1 MFKIFSEGRKY
12 LRYFLSKTIHQKNV
26 LTENNTLVSFSMT
39 KKSQQFFAS
48 SLLLIAILFTTGC
61 LFQNPDGGQRV
72 GIGYNKGYAP
82 EQPIAFSH
90 ELHVGKNKIQCQ
102 YCHNQVERSKSSN
115 IPSLATCMNCH
126 QQVAGRND
134 PDAIKKLRDAYSE
147 GKTIEWVRVHMLPD
161 HVQFNHQAHVTK
173 GVSCQTCH
181 GEIEK
186 MAKVYQYTD
195 LSMGWCVNC
204 HRQPEN
210 KAPLNCTTCH
220 H

>member
-1 MFKIFSEGRKY
+1 MLNKFRSTVCAAIGLSLTVF
-12 LRYFLSKTIHQKNV
+12 FLS
-26 LTENNTLVSFSMT
+26 
-39 KKSQQFFAS
+39 
-48 SLLLIAILFTTGC
+48 GC
-61 LFQNPDGGQRV
+61 LFQNPNGGERV

-82 EQPIAFSH
+82 DQPIAFSH
-90 ELHVGKNKIQCQ
+90 ELHVGTHKIQCQ

-126 QQVAGRND
+126 QQVAGKPGEEAVPGYKNTD
-134 PDAIKKLRDAYSE
+134 EIKKLRDAYND
-147 GKTIEWVRVHMLPD
+147 GKSIEWVRVHMLPD
-161 HVQFNHQAHVTK
+161 HVAFNHQAHVAK

-186 MAKVYQYTD
+186 MAKVTQYSD

>member
-1 MFKIFSEGRKY
+1 MLTKFRSTVCAAIGLSLTVF
-12 LRYFLSKTIHQKNV
+12 FLS
-26 LTENNTLVSFSMT
+26 
-39 KKSQQFFAS
+39 
-48 SLLLIAILFTTGC
+48 GC
-61 LFQNPDGGQRV
+61 LFQNPDGGERA

-90 ELHVGKNKIQCQ
+90 ELHVGTHKIQCQ

-126 QQVAGRND
+126 QQVAGKQGQETVPGFKD
-134 PDAIKKLRDAYSE
+134 SDEIKKLRDAFSD
-147 GKTIEWVRVHMLPD
+147 GKSIEWVRVHMLPD
-161 HVQFNHQAHVTK
+161 HVAFNHQAHVGK

-186 MAKVYQYTD
+186 MAKVKQHSD

-220 H
+220 Q

>member
-1 MFKIFSEGRKY
+1 MLNKIRSTVCAAIGLSFTVF
-12 LRYFLSKTIHQKNV
+12 FLS
-26 LTENNTLVSFSMT
+26 S
-39 KKSQQFFAS
+39 
-48 SLLLIAILFTTGC
+48 C
-61 LFQNPDGGQRV
+61 LFQNPNGGERV

-82 EQPIAFSH
+82 DQPIAFSH
-90 ELHVGKNKIQCQ
+90 ELHVGTHKIQCQ

-126 QQVAGRND
+126 QQVAGKAD
-134 PDAIKKLRDAYSE
+134 QETVPGYKDSDEIKKLREAYND
-147 GKTIEWVRVHMLPD
+147 GKSIEWVRVHMLPD
-161 HVQFNHQAHVTK
+161 HVAFNHQAHVGK

-186 MAKVYQYTD
+186 MAKVYQYSD
-195 LSMGWCVNC
+195 MSMGWCVNC

>member
-1 MFKIFSEGRKY
+1 MSMRVF
-12 LRYFLSKTIHQKNV
+12 LRLFLIP
-26 LTENNTLVSFSMT
+26 L
-39 KKSQQFFAS
+39 FF
-48 SLLLIAILFTTGC
+48 TGC
-61 LFQNPDGGQRV
+61 LFENTDGGARI
-72 GIGYNKGYAP
+72 GIGYNKGYSP
-82 EQPIAFSH
+82 EQPLPFSH
-90 ELHVGKNKIQCQ
+90 EQHVGLHKIQCQ
-102 YCHNQVERSKSSN
+102 YCHNQVERSKTSN

-126 QQVAGRND
+126 QQVSGTANTD
-134 PDAIKKLRDAYSE
+134 SIKKLRDAYADN
-147 GKTIEWVRVHMLPD
+147 KPIEWVRVHMLPD

-186 MAKVYQYTD
+186 MAKVFQYSD

>member
-1 MFKIFSEGRKY
+1 MYNIFSSGRKSLHHLY
-12 LRYFLSKTIHQKNV
+12 LLK
-26 LTENNTLVSFSMT
+26 TLVSSVFTFQLSMKT
-39 KKSQQFFAS
+39 FKTMA
-48 SLLLIAILFTTGC
+48 LGTLIFITSTLCTGC
-61 LFQNPDGGQRV
+61 LWQNPDGGQRV
-72 GIGYNKGYAP
+72 GIGYNKGYSP
-82 EQPIAFSH
+82 EQPIPFSH
-90 ELHVGKNKIQCQ
+90 ELHVGTHKIQCQ

-115 IPSLATCMNCH
+115 IPALSTCMNCH
-126 QQVAGRND
+126 QQVAGRNN
-134 PDAIKKLRDAYSE
+134 PEAIKKIRDAYNE
-147 GKTIEWVRVHMLPD
+147 GQSIPWVRVHMLPD
-161 HVQFNHQAHVTK
+161 HVTFNHQAHVTK

-186 MAKVYQYTD
+186 MAKVFQYSD

>member
-1 MFKIFSEGRKY
+1 MLNKFRSTVCAAIGLSLTVF
-12 LRYFLSKTIHQKNV
+12 FLS
-26 LTENNTLVSFSMT
+26 
-39 KKSQQFFAS
+39 
-48 SLLLIAILFTTGC
+48 GC

-82 EQPIAFSH
+82 DQPIAFSH
-90 ELHVGKNKIQCQ
+90 ELHVGTHKIQCQ

-115 IPSLATCMNCH
+115 IPSLSTCMNCH
-126 QQVAGRND
+126 QQVAGKPGEEAVPGYKNTD
-134 PDAIKKLRDAYSE
+134 EIKKLRDAYND
-147 GKTIEWVRVHMLPD
+147 GKSIEWVRVHMLPD
-161 HVQFNHQAHVTK
+161 HVTFNHQAHVGK

-186 MAKVYQYTD
+186 MAKVTQYSD

>member
-1 MFKIFSEGRKY
+1 MLNKFRSTVCAAIGLSLTVF
-12 LRYFLSKTIHQKNV
+12 FLS
-26 LTENNTLVSFSMT
+26 
-39 KKSQQFFAS
+39 
-48 SLLLIAILFTTGC
+48 GC
-61 LFQNPDGGQRV
+61 LFQNPNGGERV

-82 EQPIAFSH
+82 DQPIAFSH
-90 ELHVGKNKIQCQ
+90 ELHVGTHKIQCQ

-115 IPSLATCMNCH
+115 IPSLSTCMNCH
-126 QQVAGRND
+126 QQVAGKPGEEAVPGYKNTD
-134 PDAIKKLRDAYSE
+134 EIKKLRDAYND
-147 GKTIEWVRVHMLPD
+147 GKSIEWVRVHMLPD
-161 HVQFNHQAHVTK
+161 HVTFNHQAHVGK

-186 MAKVYQYTD
+186 MAKVTQYSD

>member
-1 MFKIFSEGRKY
+1 MFERSSIFNG
-12 LRYFLSKTIHQKNV
+12 
-26 LTENNTLVSFSMT
+26 
-39 KKSQQFFAS
+39 KSN
-48 SLLLIAILFTTGC
+48 LLLVFLFCMSTVFTSC
-61 LFQNPDGGQRV
+61 LFQESDGGKRV

-82 EQPIAFSH
+82 EQPIPFSH
-90 ELHVGKNKIQCQ
+90 ELHVGTHKVQCQ
-102 YCHNQVERSKSSN
+102 YCHNQVERSKTSN
-115 IPSLATCMNCH
+115 IPALSTCMNCH
-126 QQVAGRND
+126 QQVAVD
-134 PDAIKKLRDAYSE
+134 KEPIKKLRDAYAE
-147 GKTIEWVRVHMLPD
+147 GKSIAWVKVHMLPD
-161 HVQFNHQAHVTK
+161 HVLFNHQAHVQR

-186 MAKVYQYTD
+186 MAKVYQYSD

>member
-1 MFKIFSEGRKY
+1 MLNKFRSTVCAAIGLSLTVF
-12 LRYFLSKTIHQKNV
+12 FLS
-26 LTENNTLVSFSMT
+26 
-39 KKSQQFFAS
+39 
-48 SLLLIAILFTTGC
+48 GC
-61 LFQNPDGGQRV
+61 LFQNPNGGERV

-82 EQPIAFSH
+82 DQPIAFSH
-90 ELHVGKNKIQCQ
+90 ELHVGTHKIQCQ

-126 QQVAGRND
+126 QQVAGKPGEEAVPGYKNTD
-134 PDAIKKLRDAYSE
+134 EIKKLRDAYND
-147 GKTIEWVRVHMLPD
+147 GKSIEWVRVHMLPD
-161 HVQFNHQAHVTK
+161 HVTFNHQAHVAK

-186 MAKVYQYTD
+186 MAKVTQYSD

>member
-1 MFKIFSEGRKY
+1 MLIKIRTTVGVTLSLVLMVF
-12 LRYFLSKTIHQKNV
+12 FLS
-26 LTENNTLVSFSMT
+26 S
-39 KKSQQFFAS
+39 
-48 SLLLIAILFTTGC
+48 C

-82 EQPIAFSH
+82 DQPIAFSH
-90 ELHVGKNKIQCQ
+90 ELHVGTHKIQCQ

-126 QQVAGRND
+126 QQVAGRPGQETVPGYKD
-134 PDAIKKLRDAYSE
+134 SDEIKKLRDAYND
-147 GKTIEWVRVHMLPD
+147 GKSIEWVRVHMLPD
-161 HVQFNHQAHVTK
+161 HVAFNHQAHVAK

-186 MAKVYQYTD
+186 MAVVYQHSD
-195 LSMGWCVNC
+195 LSMGWCINC

>member
-1 MFKIFSEGRKY
+1 MLMKIRTTVSAMAMLVLTVF
-12 LRYFLSKTIHQKNV
+12 FLS
-26 LTENNTLVSFSMT
+26 S
-39 KKSQQFFAS
+39 
-48 SLLLIAILFTTGC
+48 C
-61 LFQNPDGGQRV
+61 LFQNPDGGQRT

-82 EQPIAFSH
+82 DQPIAFSH
-90 ELHVGKNKIQCQ
+90 ELHVGTHKIQCQ

-126 QQVAGRND
+126 QQVAGKPGDEAVAGHKNTD
-134 PDAIKKLRDAYSE
+134 EIKKLRDAYND
-147 GKTIEWVRVHMLPD
+147 GKSIEWVRVHMLPD

-186 MAKVYQYTD
+186 MPKVTQHSD

-210 KAPLNCTTCH
+210 KASLNCTTCH

>member
-1 MFKIFSEGRKY
+1 MLNKFRSTVCAAIGLSLTVF
-12 LRYFLSKTIHQKNV
+12 FLS
-26 LTENNTLVSFSMT
+26 
-39 KKSQQFFAS
+39 
-48 SLLLIAILFTTGC
+48 GC
-61 LFQNPDGGQRV
+61 LFQNPNGGERV

-82 EQPIAFSH
+82 DQPIAFSH
-90 ELHVGKNKIQCQ
+90 ELHVGTHKIQCQ

-115 IPSLATCMNCH
+115 IPSLSTCMNCH
-126 QQVAGRND
+126 QQVAGKPGEEAVPGHKNTD
-134 PDAIKKLRDAYSE
+134 EIKKLRDAYND
-147 GKTIEWVRVHMLPD
+147 GKSIEWVRVHMLPD
-161 HVQFNHQAHVTK
+161 HVSFNHQAHVGK

-186 MAKVYQYTD
+186 MAKVTQYSD

-220 H
+220 Q